1 MNGIAILLIKVLIFC
16 IFILA
21 LINLLGITVVKGNEF
36 IILERRFSKY
46 KTTELIALNGEA
58 GFEGDVLRAGFY
70 FKSRLLYRIYKFPL
84 IEIKPGEIA
93 YVFAKSGKDLTS
105 NQYIG
110 RECDCNNFQDT
121 RAFIKNGGEKGIQ
134 KTILKPGIYAINL
147 AQFTII
153 TSQNLFYFND
163 EVTDSNTYCANM
175 ESIKKDIE
183 RKNGFNPIK
192 IKQNEIGF
200 YYTNE
205 HKISKTIGEGIYYTN
220 VFYEHIV
227 KLPVNGL
234 YINWEDNK
242 PSENYK
248 DIVLKSLVGI
258 TKDGF
263 LIKLHVHLLLNINI
277 EKLQIIL
284 NEFGTIYNLIFKHLD
299 LFIKNHFE
307 TIINSNTLLDLI
319 FYKNKF
325 YENTIL
331 EISKKLSSWNLN
343 LEYLIVDFPIFEDE
357 NIKHKLLSNI
367 AERELVLQDLETN
380 RIKLQAK
387 NIEKPFEG

>member
-1 MNGIAILLIKVLIFC
+1 MNGIAILLIKILIFC

-58 GFEGDVLRAGFY
+58 GFEADVLRAGFY

-84 IEIKPGEIA
+84 IEINPGEIA

-105 NQYIG
+105 NYSIG
-110 RECDCNNFQDT
+110 KECDCNNFQDT

-134 KTILKPGIYAINL
+134 KAILKSGVYAINL

-163 EVTDSNTYCANM
+163 EATDSNTYCANM
-175 ESIKKDIE
+175 ESIKKYIE

-192 IKQNEIGF
+192 IKENEIGF

-205 HKISKTIGEGIYYTN
+205 HEINKTIGEGIYYTN
-220 VFYEHIV
+220 IFYEHIV
-227 KLPVNGL
+227 KLPIGGL
-234 YINWEDNK
+234 YINWEDND
-242 PSENYK
+242 SSGHYK
-248 DIVLKSLVGI
+248 DIVFKSLMGI

-284 NEFGTIYNLIFKHLD
+284 NKFGTIYSLIFKHLD

-307 TIINSNTLLDLI
+307 SIINDNTILDLMLH
-319 FYKNKF
+319 KNKF
-325 YENTIL
+325 YKNTIL
-331 EISKKLSSWNLN
+331 EVSKKLSSWNLN
-343 LEYLIVDFPIFEDE
+343 LEYLIIDFPLFEDE

-367 AERELVLQDLETN
+367 TERELVLQGLETN
-380 RIKLQAK
+380 RIKLHK
-387 NIEKPFEG
+387 KTIEK